1 MSDRGTWS
9 PDEPLGTETFE
20 QSDEAESE
28 EERLDPEFDE
38 AEELD
43 PSIEPANDMDE
54 LEAAEAGIVLDD
66 PELIATL
73 PGGGDDPD
81 GIDEVSIDAV

>member
-1 MSDRGTWS
+1 MSDRDTWS

-20 QSDEAESE
+20 QSDEADSE

-38 AEELD
+38 EEELD
-43 PSIEPANDMDE
+43 PSLEPVNEMDE
-54 LEAAEAGIVLDD
+54 LESAEAGIVFDD

-81 GIDEVSIDAV
+81 GMDEVPIDAV